1 MSRPAAW
8 LTALALCAPSLAW
21 SQSPPWNALTL
32 ADAERVAAER
42 NREVVA
48 ARRAVEFARA
58 DALAAG
64 AAPNP
69 QLTLQTTNINFQSG
83 IGAGSLRSKYVD
95 TTLRV
100 DQLVERGN
108 KRELRI
114 AQADKLAEASRSE
127 VNEALRT
134 QRFAVANAYYDLKL
148 AQDRA
153 AIAAENAGLFGRIV
167 DASQK
172 RLKAGDVA
180 PADVSRIRVDALRAD
195 NEARAAQADRVR
207 AQIALAV
214 LLAAEADAAKLR
226 AVDPWPDE
234 AADPAI
240 DEAAIDQ
247 RPDVQAAQQRLEA
260 ARSGRE
266 VARALRTRDVSVG
279 VQYEHYPIDPEGAMG
294 TGTGSGIS
302 WGVGVSIPLFVR
314 YYYEGEIARAEA
326 HIAGAEESLER
337 ARAVARAELAQ
348 AASDL
353 RAARERQQRQEST
366 LLPEARK
373 SAEYAAFAYR
383 NGAIGVLELLD
394 SQRTLA
400 ALQFEAAASR
410 ADYARALAAWRA
422 AALK

>member
-1 MSRPAAW
+1 LIAA
-8 LTALALCAPSLAW
+8 ALCVPAFAVAQSAPQSVSLNAG
-21 SQSPPWNALTL
+21 ALTL

-42 NREVVA
+42 NRDVVA

-69 QLTLQTTNINFQSG
+69 QLSLSTTNINFQSG
-83 IGAGSLRSKYVD
+83 IGPGSLSSKYVD
-95 TTLRV
+95 TVLRV

-108 KRELRI
+108 KRELRM
-114 AQADKLAEASRSE
+114 AQADKLAEATRSD
-127 VNEALRT
+127 VTDTIR
-134 QRFAVANAYYDLKL
+134 QRRLAVTNAYYDLKL

-153 AIAAENAGLFGRIV
+153 AIAAENAALFGRVV

-195 NEARAAQADRVR
+195 NEARAAQADLAR

-226 AVDPWPDE
+226 AVDPWPDG
-234 AADPAI
+234 AADPVI
-240 DEAAIDQ
+240 DEAAIDR
-247 RPDVQAAQQRLEA
+247 RPDVVAAVQRLEA
-260 ARSGRE
+260 ARSGRDL
-266 VARALRTRDVSVG
+266 ARSLRTRDVSVG
-279 VQYEHYPIDPEGAMG
+279 VQYEHYPVNPDGAMG
-294 TGTGSGIS
+294 TGSGSGVS

-326 HIAGAEESLER
+326 GIAAAEESLER
-337 ARAVARAELAQ
+337 ARANARAELAQ
-348 AASDL
+348 SSSDL
-353 RAARERQQRQEST
+353 RAARERQARQEST

-400 ALQFEAAASR
+400 ALQFEAAGSR
-410 ADYARALAAWRA
+410 ADYAKALAAWRA
-422 AALK
+422 AALQ